1 MSARRYGKFLVEKW
15 RDEEWTQLPY
25 PAQWLYQYLLSQP
38 TTDGAGV
45 FPIRMSKWLKA
56 ATDLTVEIIRDAAN
70 VLVEGGF
77 LVLDHHTEE
86 GVIRSFIRDD
96 APGDNIFI
104 GALGCAIQAQSAE
117 IRAVLMDEI
126 SGLGRILKDRERGL
140 VGELEASLPSRQ
152 TIATTGPTPPATTT
166 HRSGRRSNAVATV
179 SEPGASDTDEERVQ
193 DLRVWYGEDSQ

>member
-15 RDEEWTQLPY
+15 RDEDWTKLPY

-56 ATDLTVEIIRDAAN
+56 ATDLTVEIVKEAAN
-70 VLVEGGF
+70 ILVERGF

-86 GVIRSFIRDD
+86 GVIRYFIRDD

-117 IRAVLMDEI
+117 IRAVLLDEI
-126 SGLGRILKDRERGL
+126 LGLGRILKDRERGL
-140 VGELEASLPSRQ
+140 VAELEATLPGRQ
-152 TIATTGPTPPATTT
+152 TTVTTASPSPAPTT
-166 HRSGRRSNAVATV
+166 HRSGRRSNAVATP
-179 SEPGASDTDEERVQ
+179 SGPGASDADEEHVR
-193 DLRVWYGEDSQ
+193 DLRVWYGEDGE